1 MKKLLVI
8 FILSLSI
15 FLPSVVFGKDISGT
29 AWVVYQDDGDKDVVF
44 FEEDGTV
51 TYLQVISNSGNEGKV
66 FSESND
72 TWKMDGDLVVI
83 SYNDGYMIVSLT
95 INNRGNKMS
104 GTSINIKGLV
114 EKLEAKIIE

>member
-29 AWVVYQDDGDKDVVF
+29 AWVVYQDDGDMDVVF

-66 FSESND
+66 FSDSND

-114 EKLEAKIIE
+114 EKLEAKIID

>member
-29 AWVVYQDDGDKDVVF
+29 AWVFYQDDGDKDVVF

-66 FSESND
+66 FSESNN